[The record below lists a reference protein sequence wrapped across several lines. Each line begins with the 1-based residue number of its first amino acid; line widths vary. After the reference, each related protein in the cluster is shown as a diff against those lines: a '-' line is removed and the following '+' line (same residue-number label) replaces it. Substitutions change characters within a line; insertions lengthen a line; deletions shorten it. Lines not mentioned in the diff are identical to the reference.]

1 MLEQFRAFCEMNGFD
16 LTMVM
21 EIMRRRL
28 RKLDQIG
35 LVKPKTIDAIHMV
48 SSTSLGSVFD
58 NFIGQRVSRQN
69 PICFQLDC
77 YFFVLLALAL

>member
-1 MLEQFRAFCEMNGFD
+1 MLEQFRAFREMNGFD

-35 LVKPKTIDAIHMV
+35 LVKPKTIDAIDVV
-48 SSTSLGSVFD
+48 SSTSLGSIFH
-58 NFIGQRVSRQN
+58 NFIRQGVSRQKTIGLELN
-69 PICFQLDC
+69 C
-77 YFFVLLALAL
+77 YFFLLFALAL